1 MKARL
6 LHDLQLDAG
15 AADKD
20 YFCLLHI
27 SLLDLI
33 LWNPE
38 SCASALELQTWS
50 GLQQGNVLSVNFSKT
65 MLDTISSSRCQVQVE
80 SGDPIRKGTPFPS
93 EGIERKRKE
102 ERKEKLRRLQVTGKK
117 KASRQNG

>member
-1 MKARL
+1 MVACVDFSFFSFLSLCGGIGIMKARL

-50 GLQQGNVLSVNFSKT
+50 GLQQGYLLVSMASNFLYFSS
-65 MLDTISSSRCQVQVE
+65 DTIM
-80 SGDPIRKGTPFPS
+80 
-93 EGIERKRKE
+93 
-102 ERKEKLRRLQVTGKK
+102 LLWLQ
-117 KASRQNG
+117 